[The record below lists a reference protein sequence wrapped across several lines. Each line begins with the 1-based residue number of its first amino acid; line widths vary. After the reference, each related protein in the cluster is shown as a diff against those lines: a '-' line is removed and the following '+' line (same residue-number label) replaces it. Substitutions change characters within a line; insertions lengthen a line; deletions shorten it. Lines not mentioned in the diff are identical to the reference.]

1 MQAAQAGLV
10 VVVDLELREHGTDP
24 GQALGGPVPKALA
37 AAPRPLH
44 LRRGSV
50 VWHR

>member
-1 MQAAQAGLV
+1 MPAAQAGLV
-10 VVVDLELREHGTDP
+10 VVVDLELLEHGTDP

-37 AAPRPLH
+37 AAPRLLH
-44 LRRGSV
+44 LRIGSV